1 MDDKIELEIEIS
13 TMFSV
18 NAHYRTKITVD
29 RDEWEG
35 MTENE
40 REVYMSDEMDR
51 VIAEQIC
58 ADWRVVE

>member
-18 NAHYRTKITVD
+18 NAVFRTKIKVY
-29 RDEWEG
+29 RSLWEE

-58 ADWRVVE
+58 ADWRVI